1 VARCLAAERNPK
13 HTNAL
18 SSLATPSSNPAISS
32 VDAHRFDLLRVPILG
47 GFLRW
52 RHSRTILQIPLLIV
66 SVVMILHGLLGPTLA
81 PRNLATVLTW
91 IHFRG
96 ALVLVLL
103 CAGNFF
109 CLACPF
115 MLVRNAAR
123 RLFHP
128 RFNWPRALRNKWISV
143 TLFVAILFTYEL
155 FSLWSSPWWTAS
167 LALAYFVGVLLID
180 GLFKHASFC
189 KFVCPIGQFNFIAS
203 TLSPLE
209 VQVRD
214 QAVCTRCAT
223 KDCIRGRRGRSKEQF
238 SAGAKVVSDS
248 AGNTSGLL
256 ILQRGCELALFQPR
270 KVGNMDCT
278 FCLDCV
284 HACPHD
290 NVGVTSRL
298 PAAELMI
305 DPIRSGIGYFSRRKD
320 IAALAIV
327 FSFGALLNAFGMVSP
342 AYAFEAW
349 VGKLLSVS
357 REAPGLGIIFV
368 TFLVVEPVILLGAA
382 AWLTRAL
389 GGSRLALVPLAVRYS
404 YALVPL
410 GFGMWL
416 AHYGFHFFTGILTII
431 PVTQAALASL
441 GAHYLGGPLWT
452 WTGLPTRIVQP
463 IELGFLMLG
472 FAGSLLVAHNLAEE
486 DCATQPM
493 RAFIPWAL
501 VCLFVGL
508 ASVWLMFQPMEMRAM
523 IMGG

>member
-1 VARCLAAERNPK
+1 LAAEWNPEYS
-13 HTNAL
+13 NDP
-18 SSLATPSSNPAISS
+18 SSLATPSPNPALLS
-32 VDAHRFDLLRVPILG
+32 VEAPRFDLLRVPLVG

-52 RHSRTILQIPLLIV
+52 RHSRTILQVPLFLV
-66 SVVMILHGLLGPTLA
+66 ASVMILHGLLGPTLA

-123 RLFHP
+123 RLFRP

-143 TLFVAILFTYEL
+143 ALFVAILFTYEL

-167 LALAYFVGVLLID
+167 LAVAYFVAVLLID

-214 QAVCTRCAT
+214 HGVCDRCAT
-223 KDCIRGRRGRSKEQF
+223 KDCIRGRRESSEEQA
-238 SAGAKVVSDS
+238 SAGKRADLQST
-248 AGNTSGLL
+248 GNPHAFV

-342 AYAFEAW
+342 VYALEAW
-349 VGKLLSVS
+349 MGRLLSVS
-357 REAPGLGIIFV
+357 HEAPVLGIIFV
-368 TFLVVEPVILLGAA
+368 VFLIVEPALLLGAA

-389 GGSRLALVPLAVRYS
+389 GGSKLALVPLAVRYS

-416 AHYGFHFFTGILTII
+416 AHYGFHFFTGILTIV
-431 PVTQAALASL
+431 PVTQAALANL
-441 GAHYLGGPLWT
+441 GVHHFGAPLWA
-452 WTGLPTRIVQP
+452 WTGLPTRFVLP
-463 IELGFLMLG
+463 MELGFIMLG
-472 FAGSLLVAHNLAEE
+472 FAGSLLVVYQLAEE
-486 DCATQPM
+486 DCAPKPM
-493 RAFIPWAL
+493 RAFVPWAT
-501 VCLFVGL
+501 VCLLVGL

-523 IMGG
+523 LMGG